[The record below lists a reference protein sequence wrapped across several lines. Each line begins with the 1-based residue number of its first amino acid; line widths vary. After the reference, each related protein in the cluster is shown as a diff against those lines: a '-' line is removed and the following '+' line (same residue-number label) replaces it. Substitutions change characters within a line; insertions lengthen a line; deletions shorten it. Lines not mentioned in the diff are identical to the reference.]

1 MALTQ
6 GIFSRMI
13 ADAAPDHQRA
23 TSFGAFFFASG
34 VSALLASLGAGLL
47 WDRGGPEATFTA
59 AAAIAAVAGA
69 MLVLLPKR
77 A

>member
-13 ADAAPDHQRA
+13 ADAADEDRRA
-23 TSFGAFFFASG
+23 TSFGAFFFVSG
-34 VSALLASLGAGLL
+34 VAALLSSLGAGLL
-47 WDRGGPEATFTA
+47 WDRGGPADTFIA
-59 AAAIAAVAGA
+59 AAAVAALAGA
-69 MLVLLPKR
+69 MLVLLPKK